1 MRARPAIDEFI
12 SKEATM
18 ADQRA
23 GGELTADELEAQDVA
38 QLPNREAMSLI
49 STGAVPLP
57 IEDGGAAT
65 DIGPSDTVKDPGRMP
80 PGTDPPSY
88 DGGVE
93 YLGPP
98 VSSTDAT

>member
-1 MRARPAIDEFI
+1 
-12 SKEATM
+12 M
-18 ADQRA
+18 ADQKA

-65 DIGPSDTVKDPGRMP
+65 DIGPSDTATKDPITVQDPGRMP

-88 DGGVE
+88 EGGVG

-98 VSSTDAT
+98 VSST